1 MRPGQL
7 SAGQD
12 RRLRM
17 RTFVPDEGIC
27 LTAATAARVSLE
39 FDDIVYRLQP
49 FGGISQYWHEVTSRV
64 AADPAFSIARSS
76 GGPLGR
82 MRVRRTSSEVFH
94 SSYFRVARGASV
106 RNVTTVHDL
115 AYELG
120 HAGSGIKA
128 SLHRLEHRR
137 AYFASDA
144 LICVSAATRDDLLR
158 TYPALAGRCEIHVIH
173 HGAPAM
179 PPAAAPGTPDAPFVL
194 HVGGRGA
201 YKNFGTALQAFAA
214 SKLASDGY
222 RMVCTGS
229 PFSRAEQARIDA
241 LGLAGSVR
249 AAGIVDPTALAV
261 LYRQAHCLLYPS
273 LFEGFGL
280 PLVEAMQLGCPVIAS
295 NRSVMPEIAGDAALL
310 VDGLDVSA
318 MASAL
323 QAVADPA
330 LRDRL
335 IAQGRSRAAQF
346 SWDKSAAQHAM
357 VYRSLARHEACRVMA
372 SSGRR

>member
-1 MRPGQL
+1 MPEQG
-7 SAGQD
+7 
-12 RRLRM
+12 
-17 RTFVPDEGIC
+17 TC
-27 LTAATAARVSLE
+27 LTAAPAARVTLE

-49 FGGISQYWHEVTSRV
+49 FGGISQYWHEMTSRV
-64 AADPAFSIARSS
+64 AADPRFSVARIS
-76 GGPLGR
+76 GTKLGR
-82 MRVRRTSSEVFH
+82 MRARRTGSEVFH
-94 SSYFRVARGASV
+94 SSYFRVGRGARV

-173 HGAPAM
+173 HGAPAIA
-179 PPAAAPGTPDAPFVL
+179 PAPAPANPGPPFVL

-222 RMVCTGS
+222 RLVCTGS
-229 PFSRAEQARIDA
+229 PFSPSEQSMIAA
-241 LGLAGSVR
+241 LGLAGSVQ
-249 AAGIVDPTALAV
+249 AAGVVDSAALAV

-318 MASAL
+318 MATAL
-323 QAVADPA
+323 QAVAEPA

-335 IAQGRSRAAQF
+335 VAHGRSRAAQF

-357 VYRSLARHEACRVMA
+357 VYRSLARHDAAPVTA
-372 SSGRR
+372 SPGRR